1 MRGRGARGGDFR
13 SLRKSSRGEILPG
26 LAADQGC
33 MREALQAA
41 SLCGFVTGAMGIGL
55 AVARSLADL
64 WRGVRRCAPTPRRP
78 TG

>member
-1 MRGRGARGGDFR
+1 V
-13 SLRKSSRGEILPG
+13 L
-26 LAADQGC
+26 
-33 MREALQAA
+33 EALQAA